1 MHYLLLLCRWQ
12 LKVSGCNTGCKIAK
26 AEVSLL
32 GLFELPWSLFRG
44 PESSVIQGEQDD
56 CLQRC
61 AGRLW
66 PGTTYIAPGLNKYF
80 LIFI

>member
-1 MHYLLLLCRWQ
+1 M
-12 LKVSGCNTGCKIAK
+12 
-26 AEVSLL
+26 SLL

-44 PESSVIQGEQDD
+44 PGSSVIQGEQDD

-66 PGTTYIAPGLNKYF
+66 PGTTYIAPGLKTQNICIF
-80 LIFI
+80 LFGHLFDGFLHKREVK